1 MRRTLRLSVAVSLA
15 LVVLIAA
22 PRVAGAQEEEEE
34 SAAMRANRGL
44 ELGLGPVL
52 VLPSRDTGPWGA
64 GVRLEGRYG
73 FRVGPTVLAPGARFG
88 GYILSERVVG
98 LVLPTFRVTLP
109 VGPLAPYVMGGVG
122 VGWLTNETQS
132 GAALLGGG
140 GLMIHVG
147 RIVALGAEG
156 TYQAITGT
164 EFHSWTIGPSLSFF
178 GT

>member
-1 MRRTLRLSVAVSLA
+1 MRRTLRLSVALSVA
-15 LVVLIAA
+15 AVVLIGV
-22 PRVAGAQEEEEE
+22 PRVACAQEEEEE

-64 GVRLEGRYG
+64 GIRLEGRYG
-73 FRVGPTVLAPGARFG
+73 FRAGPTVLAPGARFG
-88 GYILSERVVG
+88 GYVLSERIVG

-109 VGPLAPYVMGGVG
+109 IGPLAPYVMGGVG
-122 VGWLTNETQS
+122 VGWLTNEAQS
-132 GAALLGGG
+132 GAALLAGG
-140 GLMIHVG
+140 GLMVHFG
-147 RIVALGAEG
+147 RVVAIGAEG

-178 GT
+178 GG